1 MLIMSGVLI
10 LMETYLK
17 ESTMKAILK
26 WIHPAIDFIMNWMI
40 VFFFPPLITIINST
54 NLPNGA
60 DIIKLIIVFFVGL
73 LLFIPLVGFFIHYVG
88 LFVEK
93 LKKSKKDS
101 NETGPEEEVNEV
113 IPKEKSDVKVDIHD
127 DDNTNVNHDI
137 DTDDDETAVHG
148 SNIEEE
154 TKDITALPLDKN
166 IEDTKN
172 DSTSSDNENSNNN
185 NNNNKNS
192 SSETKKSSSKFQWK
206 SSTTPSKYCYIT
218 YFTIFI
224 FSWIP
229 YLLWDIT
236 QPLHIATTVLAFFF
250 SLTIPDRLRI
260 VFHPLISCTVFCY
273 FLFWVEGLILGHT
286 LKEEIALYSNN
297 SKYLQ
302 YLNDTSLPFPKAGEI
317 LFCLLDATVVAL
329 SFRILEHHKLIIRHI
344 VELVGSI
351 MVMSFSSMVVHT
363 ALCRLLAITP
373 IYALS
378 MTSR

>member
-1 MLIMSGVLI
+1 
-10 LMETYLK
+10 
-17 ESTMKAILK
+17 MKAILK
-26 WIHPAIDFIMNWMI
+26 WIQPAIDFIMNWMI

-73 LLFIPLVGFFIHYVG
+73 LIFIPLVGFFIHYVG

-93 LKKSKKDS
+93 LKKSKKS
-101 NETGPEEEVNEV
+101 GIRGEREGEGEGEEKINEDIEMV
-113 IPKEKSDVKVDIHD
+113 KSDVKVDIHD
-127 DDNTNVNHDI
+127 DDNTNVNHDM
-137 DTDDDETAVHG
+137 DSDDETAVHG

-154 TKDITALPLDKN
+154 TKDITAVPLDKK

-172 DSTSSDNENSNNN
+172 DASLQENEHSDA
-185 NNNNKNS
+185 
-192 SSETKKSSSKFQWK
+192 KKSPSKFQWK
-206 SSTTPSKYCYIT
+206 SSTTPSKYCYLT
-218 YFTIFI
+218 YFTIFVV
-224 FSWIP
+224 SWIP

-351 MVMSFSSMVVHT
+351 VLMSFLSMIVHT